1 MENKP
6 LVSVFLPYYND
17 AQYLPIAIKSVLK
30 QSYHNWEL
38 ILCNHASTDNCR
50 EIAHSFKDK
59 RIKHIDMPKNYGA
72 GGGLV
77 FKTMLDAAQGKYV
90 KTLCADDCLYSDCLE
105 KMTSFME
112 ENPKV
117 DFAFCDVTYVD
128 EKGKSLNDS
137 WFTARPDFSV
147 KNKEI
152 ELLKL
157 YRKGI
162 QTLPYIGA
170 MIHRKALLNIHYDPS
185 LIMLF
190 DMSIWLQLLLQGK
203 KMAYIPDPLAEY
215 RCTSTQM
222 SSVKNMDISGRRTCF
237 EQPVFQDFFA
247 ECENVDLIKKVFSD
261 DKYSGKLHDKKDIPF
276 IVYHAYFTNSEELF
290 HCYKLHELL
299 NDEMYRQH
307 LIKEF
312 GYDVDNYRK
321 EYSLPGVNLSKNT
334 PVKKGFFKTIKL
346 KINSKRN
353 SNLSFLELL
362 FLLIRRIFH
371 IVTLSRFRHK
381 KRKKYSL

>member
-1 MENKP
+1 MKNKP
-6 LVSVFLPYYND
+6 LVSVFIPYYND
-17 AQYLPIAIKSVLK
+17 QEFLKNSIESVLK
-30 QSYHNWEL
+30 QSYQNWEL
-38 ILCNHASTDNCR
+38 ILCNHASTDKSR
-50 EIAHSFKDK
+50 EIAHSYKDE
-59 RIKHIDMPKNYGA
+59 RIKHVDMPKNYGA

-77 FKTMLDAAQGKYV
+77 FKTMLDVAKGKYV
-90 KTLCADDCLYSDCLE
+90 KPFCADDFLYVDCLE
-105 KMTSFME
+105 KMVSFME

-162 QTLPYIGA
+162 QTLPYIGSIVCREVL
-170 MIHRKALLNIHYDPS
+170 MDIHYDPS
-185 LIMLF
+185 LIMMF

-203 KMAYIPDPLAEY
+203 KIAYIPEMLAAY
-215 RCTSTQM
+215 RCHDNQM
-222 SSVKNMDISGRRTCF
+222 SGEHQECIALRRSYF
-237 EQPVFQDFFA
+237 ERPIFHDFFA
-247 ECENVDLIKKVFSD
+247 KCDDVNLIKKVFSD
-261 DKYSGKLHDKKDIPF
+261 DTYADKLQDKKDIPF
-276 IVYHAYFTNSEELF
+276 IVYHAYFANSEELF

-299 NDEMYRQH
+299 DDETYRQH

-312 GYDVDNYRK
+312 GYDVNNYRK
-321 EYSLPGVNLSKNT
+321 EYSLPRVNLSKNT

-353 SNLSFLELL
+353 SKLSFLELL

-381 KRKKYSL
+381 KKKKYSL